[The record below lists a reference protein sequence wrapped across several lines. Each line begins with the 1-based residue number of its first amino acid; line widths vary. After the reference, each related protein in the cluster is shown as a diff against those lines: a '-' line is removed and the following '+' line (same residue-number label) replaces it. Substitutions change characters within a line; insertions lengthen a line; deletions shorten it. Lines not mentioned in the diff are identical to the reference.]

1 MKKQKMVSFI
11 FELYDDSSF
20 FLNEAKKLDEGDER
34 QYRFIRAS
42 ILSAWAGFEGWIN
55 ETASDFETSVGGLSI
70 HERGFL
76 IEKRIELDKGTFC
89 IAHADKYESIE
100 NKIEFLAMR
109 FGKHRL
115 DKSTKKWQEFK
126 NVKGKRDCI
135 LHPKIKHDID
145 FSIEDAENTISV
157 LTYYRNW
164 LTRLLFK

>member
-1 MKKQKMVSFI
+1 
-11 FELYDDSSF
+11 
-20 FLNEAKKLDEGDER
+20 
-34 QYRFIRAS
+34 
-42 ILSAWAGFEGWIN
+42 
-55 ETASDFETSVGGLSI
+55 
-70 HERGFL
+70 
-76 IEKRIELDKGTFC
+76 
-89 IAHADKYESIE
+89 
-100 NKIEFLAMR
+100 MR